1 MPLLAPAR
9 DVRGRW
15 ILCLFALPILLAMT
29 VRAQDVPEGNDFR
42 VNTYPGATQQRAVVA
57 GDREGNF
64 VVVWSSSL
72 QDGSD
77 SGIFGRRFDASGAG
91 LGDEFAVNT
100 YTTSSQNLSSVAMSD
115 SGEFVVVWRNF
126 VPGQLHD
133 WILGQRYDATGMA
146 VGAEFSAHGNPTFP
160 RAFPDVA
167 ITENGRFVVVWH
179 DDGGDGSQNSVK
191 LRRFDTSGA
200 TIGGE
205 ILVNSY
211 TTFDQNFPAI
221 AMAPSGD
228 FVVVWQSDYQDGSDT
243 GIFGQRFDATGM
255 AVGGELQINTVT
267 TGSQFRPD
275 VAMDAAGG
283 FVVVWSTYGSAVDEF
298 GGIVGQRFDVAGL
311 PIGGEFQINSY
322 TTDNQRDPRVAA
334 DDSGNFVVVWRSD
347 GQDGDG
353 EGVFAQRFDA
363 AGVARGAEIAVNTG
377 TAGEQRNPSVAS
389 IPYGDFV
396 VSWSGPWA
404 YNPSRPIAR
413 RFRTNKIGD
422 LVFRDSNGDGIQSP
436 GEQGVANVTVRLFD
450 DQSTL
455 LRTTE
460 TRSDGSFRFSVIP
473 PGQNVFLRFEPS
485 TDWDLTLA
493 DQGGDDT
500 LDSDPDPLT
509 GDTIQLSVAAG
520 ELQLQWDAGVV
531 PLNTMFF
538 DGFESGDVTA
548 WSSAVGVP

>member
-1 MPLLAPAR
+1 MYLPAPTR

-15 ILCLFALPILLAMT
+15 ILSLFALPILLAT
-29 VRAQDVPEGNDFR
+29 AVHAQDVPEGNDFR

-64 VVVWSSSL
+64 VVAWTSSL
-72 QDGSD
+72 QDGD
-77 SGIFGRRFDASGAG
+77 SYGIFARRFDASGAG
-91 LGDEFAVNT
+91 IGEEFAVNT
-100 YTTSSQNLSSVAMSD
+100 YTTSSQNLPAVAMND
-115 SGEFVVVWRNF
+115 SGEFVIVWRSF

-133 WILGQRYDATGMA
+133 WILGQRYDASGMA
-146 VGAEFSAHGNPTFP
+146 VGAELSAHGNFTFS
-160 RAFPDVA
+160 RAWPDVA
-167 ITENGRFVVVWH
+167 MAENGSFVVVWN
-179 DDGGDGSQNSVK
+179 DDLGDGSQSSVK
-191 LRRFDTSGA
+191 FRRFDTSGN

-205 ILVNSY
+205 TLVNSY
-211 TTFDQNFPAI
+211 TTFGQNFPAI

-228 FVVVWQSDYQDGSDT
+228 FVIVWQSDTQDGSNF
-243 GIFGQRFDATGM
+243 GIFGQRFDAAGM
-255 AVGGELQINTVT
+255 PLGGEFQVNTYT
-267 TGSQFRPD
+267 TSTQSQAD
-275 VAMDAAGG
+275 VAVDAAGN
-283 FVVVWSTYGSAVDEF
+283 FVVAWQGSGTPDDPFA
-298 GGIVGQRFDVAGL
+298 GIFGQRFDAAGMPL
-311 PIGGEFQINSY
+311 GGEFLVNTY
-322 TTDNQRDPRVAA
+322 TTGDQSEPQVAA
-334 DDSGNFVVVWRSD
+334 DDAGNFVVIWQSD
-347 GQDGDG
+347 TQDGDG

-389 IPYGDFV
+389 TPYGDFV

-473 PGQNVFLRFEPS
+473 PGQNVFLHFEPS

-509 GDTIQLSVAAG
+509 GDTLQLSVAAG